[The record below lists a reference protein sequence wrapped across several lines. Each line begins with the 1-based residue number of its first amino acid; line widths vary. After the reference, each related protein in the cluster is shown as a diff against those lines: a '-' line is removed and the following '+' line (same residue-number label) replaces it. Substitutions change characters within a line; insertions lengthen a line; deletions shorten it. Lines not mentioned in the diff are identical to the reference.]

1 MRHLSKILFGAAIVA
16 IGFTSCDEVSDV
28 LNVGLTDSE
37 IVEGLKTALNAGTDS
52 SVVSANKLDGYLKNE
67 AIKIL
72 LPPEVQTLKNTVDNG
87 SIDLGITTIPY
98 QTLMDAYVLVA
109 PNVDTDPFEELITAM
124 NRGAENAAD
133 KAKPIFVSAITGM
146 SISDGL
152 GILQGGE
159 TAATEYFQT
168 NTSTALV
175 TAFTPDI
182 TTALGNTKA
191 LDIYSDIQGFMN
203 YSYDTGIPLVG
214 SINVADYIDLGVTLP
229 ESIEGYATEKAVGGM
244 FYLVGEEEKKIRAD
258 PFAYVS
264 DIIQKVFSSPEAG
277 N

>member
-1 MRHLSKILFGAAIVA
+1 MRHLSKILIGAVIVG
-16 IGFTSCDEVSDV
+16 IGFTACDEVNDV

-72 LPPEVQTLKNTVDNG
+72 LPPEVQTLKNTIDNG
-87 SIDLGITTIPY
+87 SVDLGLLGTVPY
-98 QTLMDAYVLVA
+98 QTILDAYVLVA
-109 PNVDTDPFEELITAM
+109 PNVDADPFEELITAM

-133 KAKPIFVSAITGM
+133 KAKPIFVDAITGM

-182 TTALGNTKA
+182 STALGNTKA
-191 LDIYSDIQGFMN
+191 LDIYSDIQGFMS
-203 YSYDTGIPLVG
+203 YSYNYGLGTIAVSDLIG
-214 SINVADYIDLGVTLP
+214 SSVTLP

-264 DIIQKVFSSPEAG
+264 DIIQKVFSSPEASG